1 MGHFRVLA
9 NTEFGRRDIMKL
21 FSYLSLVC
29 FLACPQVLF
38 AADPSEHKFTP
49 KEQIKFAP
57 ATRAAFDHSGSRVI
71 HSTLADGSQFA
82 DHNGS
87 MGNVTVARLGADGT
101 METFCTTDESAA
113 RAWMA
118 GEDLPKDS
126 TMSTVEVMVK

>member
-1 MGHFRVLA
+1 MR
-9 NTEFGRRDIMKL
+9 L

-29 FLACPQVLF
+29 FLACPQIVL
-38 AADPSEHKFTP
+38 AADPSGHKFTP
-49 KEQIKFAP
+49 KEQINFAP
-57 ATRAAFDHSGSRVI
+57 ATRTAFDHSGSRVI
-71 HSTLADGSQFA
+71 HSTLADGSRFA

-118 GEDLPKDS
+118 GEDILKHKILA
-126 TMSTVEVMVK
+126 TVEVMVK